1 MYKGHGT
8 ASLSACL
15 QLLITHYISRI
26 TAVRDVKKQDLTPQS
41 TFESIPSKRI
51 YLVCNETN
59 DINEIDDINEIISC
73 LCTNVPQNPPLG
85 GGPGVQRTPGKRRG
99 QNPGSRFEK
108 KAFSC
113 SELAV

>member
-1 MYKGHGT
+1 MSMTDKVNEMDV
-8 ASLSACL
+8 
-15 QLLITHYISRI
+15 ISKI
-26 TAVRDVKKQDLTPQS
+26 KEINQ
-41 TFESIPSKRI
+41 
-51 YLVCNETN
+51 TN
-59 DINEIDDINEIISC
+59 QINEIDEIISC